1 MLPKSKRLTTEEI
14 ESLSH
19 GKSVFG
25 TLISMR
31 ILKSGSL
38 KFAVSISKKSVPL
51 SVDRNRLRRR
61 IYSAISTLIADIKEP
76 AFVMLMPKKELLSAP
91 IDAIRAEILTL
102 LKKSRLMRDA
112 LL

>member
-31 ILKSGSL
+31 VIKSGTL
-38 KFAVSISKKSVPL
+38 KFAVSVSKKVAARA
-51 SVDRNRLRRR
+51 VDRNRLRRKV
-61 IYSAISTLIADIKEP
+61 YSSLPLLIDGIKEP
-76 AFVMLMPKKELLSAP
+76 AFVMLMPKKEIMSLPLET
-91 IDAIRAEILTL
+91 IRSELAAVF
-102 LKKSRLMRDA
+102 KKSG